1 METLSQK
8 LPLNGLCFPTMLS
21 ELNPHSRQAKDKIR
35 GIDRKG
41 RQEDL
46 AGATRKGS
54 VEEREESHPEEGS
67 FSFLEHI
74 RVFSYL

>member
-1 METLSQK
+1 MLS
-8 LPLNGLCFPTMLS
+8 TMLS

-35 GIDRKG
+35 GLTGKEAG
-41 RQEDL
+41 RSC
-46 AGATRKGS
+46 GHNPGS
-54 VEEREESHPEEGS
+54 VEEREESQPEEGS